1 MRLIPWVCVLGLGL
15 SGGSQAADIKC
26 YVELANGQRVVLSGT
41 TADASP
47 AAVQD
52 DHERNHVGPGR
63 RCQQKQITDAFG
75 TRPEEII
82 RSISPAPLSL
92 LTAEKPVLPVVMLRS
107 VTLCR

>member
-41 TADASP
+41 MADASP

-52 DHERNHVGPGR
+52 KFQRKGYEVDGVI
-63 RCQQKQITDAFG
+63 Q
-75 TRPEEII
+75 
-82 RSISPAPLSL
+82 
-92 LTAEKPVLPVVMLRS
+92 PVVKVLECLDMGDRFKSKEAQQQDAIQLR
-107 VTLCR
+107 

>member
-52 DHERNHVGPGR
+52 KFQRKGYEVDGVI
-63 RCQQKQITDAFG
+63 Q
-75 TRPEEII
+75 
-82 RSISPAPLSL
+82 
-92 LTAEKPVLPVVMLRS
+92 PVVKVLECLDMGDSFKSKEAQQQDAIQLR
-107 VTLCR
+107 